1 MCVYLSCKKCIIN
14 ATKTNNKIIY
24 LYAYHANLAMNL
36 STHNVCACDMMTKIN
51 LWKHETFLIE
61 LVSTQIMSIRVYI

>member
-1 MCVYLSCKKCIIN
+1 MCVYLSCKCNIN

-24 LYAYHANLAMNL
+24 LYANLAMNL